1 MLLYL
6 MVCKAGMENHII
18 KMQQK
23 QLPIGYYLK
32 LADSCLTKG
41 IDEIQSQY
49 GLNRVEWQILNAI
62 SENPGISKTE
72 LFELMKPIAGHQPA
86 EAVLTRFIIENRLAV
101 ENDLLTLTAEGK
113 ALHSSCFDMQKEFRK
128 KAVAGIPDADYQA
141 TISTL
146 KKLIANI
153 S

>member
-1 MLLYL
+1 
-6 MVCKAGMENHII
+6 MENHI
-18 KMQQK
+18 KAMQQK

-32 LADSCLTKG
+32 SADSCLTKG

-49 GLNRVEWQILNAI
+49 GLNRVEWQILNSI

-72 LFELMKPIAGHQPA
+72 LFELMNPIAGHQPA
-86 EAVLTRFIIENRLAV
+86 EAVLRKFISQNRLVV

-113 ALHSSCFDMQKEFRK
+113 ALHRSCFDTQKEFRK
-128 KAVAGIPDADYQA
+128 KAVAGISDADYQT